1 MTDKPPKEPKIYHI
15 THVDNLPAIIA
26 EGGLWADSEMIARGG
41 PAAPIGMSR
50 IKTRRLSLECLDG
63 LMVGAC
69 VPFYLCPRS
78 VMLYLLHR
86 GNHSELGYTG
96 GQGPIVHLEA
106 DLRRTV
112 AWAEGD
118 ARRWALSQANAAAFY
133 TDFRTSLDE
142 LGDIPWSAIAASD
155 WRDPAVKE
163 GKQAE
168 FLVEKTFPW
177 ALVDRIGVH
186 SQATLEHAARAVAN
200 AAHKPALEVRR
211 EWYY

>member
-1 MTDKPPKEPKIYHI
+1 MTDKPPKHPKIYHI

-26 EGGLWADSEMIARGG
+26 EGGLRADSEMIARGG
-41 PAAPIGMSR
+41 PPAPIGMAR
-50 IKTRRLSLECLDG
+50 IKTRRHSIECLDG
-63 LMVGAC
+63 LAVGAC

-86 GNHSELGYTG
+86 GNHSELSYTG

-106 DLRRTV
+106 DLRKTV

-118 ARRWALSQANAAAFY
+118 TRRWALSLATAAAYY
-133 TDFRTSLDE
+133 TDFRSSLED

-186 SQATLEHAARAVAN
+186 SQATLEHATSAVAN
-200 AAHKPALEVRR
+200 ATHKPALEIRR